1 MRWKTAPAIVR
12 LMNGSHRLQTR
23 APAGR
28 PDSLA
33 PPGASVVA
41 TVAVLVAGAM
51 AALVWTRQ
59 RPDGVDAWAVQALT
73 VSKHSSPYR
82 FASRL
87 DDTTRIGGVLA
98 ASTALAVLAWFRLR
112 RRDAVI
118 ASLLVAPATVAV
130 EQSFKL
136 APRRSHGLESFSHYP
151 SGRVALAT
159 SLVLL
164 LGLILRAAGARP
176 FVQALVAVL
185 GTLYVLLMAWAR
197 VATGQHS
204 FTDVLGGISVGVAV
218 TLATVLV
225 LTAWRQG
232 NPQRGY

>member
-1 MRWKTAPAIVR
+1 M
-12 LMNGSHRLQTR
+12 
-23 APAGR
+23 
-28 PDSLA
+28 
-33 PPGASVVA
+33 
-41 TVAVLVAGAM
+41 VAGGM

-59 RPDGVDAWAVQALT
+59 RPDGVDAWAVHALT
-73 VSKHSSPYR
+73 VSEHSFPYR

-98 ASTALAVLAWFRLR
+98 ASSALAALAWVLLR

-130 EQSFKL
+130 EQSLKL

-176 FVQALVAVL
+176 LVQALVAVL
-185 GTLYVLLMAWAR
+185 GTLYVLFMAWAR
-197 VATGQHS
+197 VATGQHTL
-204 FTDVLGGISVGVAV
+204 TDVLGGISVGIAV
-218 TLATVLV
+218 SLLTVLV
-225 LTAWRQG
+225 LRSWRQG
-232 NPQRGY
+232 ISRRGY